1 MKKKSKPYVVWRTE
15 EQIRERVRELARQ
28 INQDMQGQELHVLG
42 ILRGSFIFMADLI
55 RCLEIPVRCQF
66 INLYY
71 KDSLVD
77 DSYIKE
83 IDETVIYP
91 TLAIT
96 DKHVLIVSTGLDT
109 GIILDHLLNH
119 IQVQG
124 VKSVKLAV
132 LIDKPVQRR
141 TNIQPDYIGF
151 EAKDD
156 EFVFGYGLDVQEE
169 FRNLPYLATFK

>member
-1 MKKKSKPYVVWRTE
+1 V
-15 EQIRERVRELARQ
+15 
-28 INQDMQGQELHVLG
+28 
-42 ILRGSFIFMADLI
+42 
-55 RCLEIPVRCQF
+55 
-66 INLYY
+66 
-71 KDSLVD
+71 
-77 DSYIKE
+77 
-83 IDETVIYP
+83 
-91 TLAIT
+91 
-96 DKHVLIVSTGLDT
+96 LDT